1 MSIELIREVRKRQQ
15 WPPEFMMMRARRL
28 SFVCYTVLAHYV
40 SFQVW
45 SGQMVGEP
53 VGTVIKSDTISI
65 SDHLAVLAELSVLDL
80 NKSVVGMNARA
91 EFNIYLVSKG
101 NGART
106 TLFHPSARVFDN
118 RTKAARSV
126 QIPPNIYDAA
136 IFGDKLQIHLG
147 DSTLLRFERQTSG
160 WEFTGES
167 QCGPGNGWGGLGPI
181 PKAKIIEWDR
191 VELRYANG
199 EVDVL
204 KIDQNG
210 VPWLNGKV
218 YGWGMFG
225 PWRRELWERSSSVDW
240 PQSKKAQLYADKFRT
255 YLRSYRLPRDENGV
269 TIAEPE
275 PLNLPGSQNASASRS
290 EVPAP
295 PEAATTNRGS
305 EFHEA
310 PINEI
315 SKEEQSPCRFTS
327 RRIVVIGFFGVVLII
342 LRWVILKLS
351 GRKNGSRNGQQ

>member
-1 MSIELIREVRKRQQ
+1 M
-15 WPPEFMMMRARRL
+15 
-28 SFVCYTVLAHYV
+28 
-40 SFQVW
+40 
-45 SGQMVGEP
+45 
-53 VGTVIKSDTISI
+53 
-65 SDHLAVLAELSVLDL
+65 
-80 NKSVVGMNARA
+80 
-91 EFNIYLVSKG
+91 
-101 NGART
+101 
-106 TLFHPSARVFDN
+106 
-118 RTKAARSV
+118 
-126 QIPPNIYDAA
+126 
-136 IFGDKLQIHLG
+136 
-147 DSTLLRFERQTSG
+147 
-160 WEFTGES
+160 
-167 QCGPGNGWGGLGPI
+167 
-181 PKAKIIEWDR
+181 
-191 VELRYANG
+191 ELRYANG

-218 YGWGMFG
+218 YGWGMFV